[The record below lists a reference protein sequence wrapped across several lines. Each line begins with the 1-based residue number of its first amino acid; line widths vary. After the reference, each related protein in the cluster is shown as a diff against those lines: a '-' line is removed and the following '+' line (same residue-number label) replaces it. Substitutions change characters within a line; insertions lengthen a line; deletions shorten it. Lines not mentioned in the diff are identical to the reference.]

1 MGRHQT
7 LLKAGMAWE
16 IQAEKSTAEATASGA
31 CRNEGLAA
39 AEKRRACKLG
49 MNLSPLHDHF
59 PLSFGNPATAVLPR
73 SPLLHDSAALIV
85 QICC

>member
-1 MGRHQT
+1 MGSIKT
-7 LLKAGMAWE
+7 LLEAGMTCE
-16 IQAEKSTAEATASGA
+16 IQAEKSTASGA
-31 CRNEGLAA
+31 CKTEGLAA
-39 AEKRRACKLG
+39 ADKRRACKLD

-59 PLSFGNPATAVLPR
+59 PLGFSNPATAVLPR